1 MHRSRL
7 INRLNEGIS
16 QKLTLLSAPAGFGK
30 TMLLSEW
37 VADCGRPVAWVSLD
51 ETDGDSFRFWAY
63 LIAAL
68 QTIRPNV
75 GEGALV
81 YFQSQQPQP
90 ADVYLTALI
99 NDIDEKMPPFVMVL
113 DDFHTIMSQ
122 PINEALEFFIEHM
135 PPQVHLVISGRADP
149 PLSLARLRAQ
159 NQLSELRAVDLR
171 FTLEETAAFL
181 NEVMKLKLSNEEI
194 AILAGRTEGWV
205 ASLQMAGISLKG
217 HENTPDFVSRFS
229 GSHSYI
235 LDYLTDEVLSHLDEN
250 IRSFLLQ
257 TSILKRMTSALCN
270 TVTGREESEDIIKH
284 LETANL
290 FVEPLDKERH
300 WYRYHQLFADL
311 LSAQLAR
318 EYPDQ
323 ESNLHK
329 KASSWFE
336 HEGLMEEAIYH
347 ALAADDFNKA
357 ADLIEEVATSF
368 IERSQISTVLA
379 LLNRLPKEV
388 IIRRSW
394 LCICNAWALLLGGQL
409 DKVEGFIQA
418 AETSIEEATELSG
431 ETASE
436 YSSRIKGHSLAIRA
450 YVTCARGDIS
460 RSIELSLEAA
470 KVLPPNETTA
480 RSANALNL
488 YHAFLMTGDIVNAS
502 EYSKEAYEIA
512 SAGSN
517 LYVALA
523 SICHSGII
531 QMEQGHLQQAEETFQ
546 RAITMGREWGGGH
559 PLPAT
564 ATAYYGLGHL
574 HYEWNHLDTALRF
587 VEQGIELSESA
598 HLWYSEYIGHAN
610 AHATLAQI
618 KQAHGEHDAALEV
631 AEKMMTKYPPGTVHG
646 IRAASWKGRL
656 LLAWNDI
663 ASLRQWVSAY
673 EALLNASGIP
683 DYLNEM
689 PFLVLCRARLT
700 LGEVSQIPELLGR
713 LCERAEAQGR
723 TNNLIEILAIR
734 ALALTAV
741 GNNID
746 ATISLQKALSLAE
759 PQGYVRTFVDM
770 GPAMQQLLRQVISG
784 NALRDYI
791 HHLLDA
797 FPSSSFRPVATV
809 SQLETGFSENLNQR
823 EREILRLMAAG
834 LSNPKIAERLY
845 ISLNTVKWYTRGL
858 YSKLGVT
865 GRTQAVNLARDL
877 NLL

>member
-63 LIAAL
+63 VIAAL

-81 YFQSQQPQP
+81 YFQSPQPQP

-99 NDIDEKMPPFVMVL
+99 NDIAEKMPPFVMVL

-122 PINEALEFFIEHM
+122 PINETLEFFIEHM

-149 PLSLARLRAQ
+149 PLSFARLRAQ
-159 NQLSELRAVDLR
+159 NQLSELRAMDLR

-205 ASLQMAGISLKG
+205 ASLQMAGISIKG

-270 TVTGREESEDIIKH
+270 TVTGCEESEAIIKH

-336 HEGLMEEAIYH
+336 HEGLTEEAIYH
-347 ALAADDFNKA
+347 ALAADDVNKA
-357 ADLIEEVATSF
+357 ADLIEKVVASF
-368 IERSQISTVLA
+368 IERSEISTVLT

-394 LCICNAWALLLGGQL
+394 LCIGNAWALLLGGQL
-409 DKVEGFIQA
+409 DKVEGFTQA
-418 AETSIEEATELSG
+418 AEMSIEETTELSG

-436 YSSRIKGHSLAIRA
+436 YSSIIKGHSLAIRA
-450 YVTCARGDIS
+450 YVSSARGDIS

-470 KVLPPNETTA
+470 KVLPPNETSA

-502 EYSKEAYEIA
+502 EYAKEAYEIA

-517 LYVALA
+517 LYVALQ
-523 SICHSGII
+523 SICASGFI
-531 QMEQGHLQQAEETFQ
+531 QMEQGHLQQAEEIFH
-546 RAITMGREWGGGH
+546 RAITMGQEWGGGH
-559 PLPAT
+559 PLPTT
-564 ATAYYGLGHL
+564 ATAYNGLGHL

-598 HLWYSEYIGHAN
+598 SLWYSSKYPC
-610 AHATLAQI
+610 HATLAKI
-618 KQAHGEHDAALEV
+618 KQAQGENDAALE
-631 AEKMMTKYPPGTVHG
+631 ATEKLMTKYPPGTVPG
-646 IRAASWKGRL
+646 IHAASWKGRL
-656 LLAWNDI
+656 FLARNDI

-673 EALLNASGIP
+673 EALWDTSGIP

-689 PFLVLCRARLT
+689 PFLILCRARLT
-700 LGEVSQIPELLGR
+700 LGEVGQIPELLGHS
-713 LCERAEAQGR
+713 CERAEAQGR
-723 TNNLIEILAIR
+723 TNNLIEIMTIR

-741 GNNID
+741 GNNVD
-746 ATISLQKALSLAE
+746 AIASLQKALSLAE

-770 GPAMQQLLRQVISG
+770 GPAMQQLLRQVIRG
-784 NALRDYI
+784 NVLRDYI

-797 FPSSSFRPVATV
+797 FPSLSFRPVATV
-809 SQLETGFSENLNQR
+809 SQPETGFSENLNQR

>member
-1 MHRSRL
+1 
-7 INRLNEGIS
+7 
-16 QKLTLLSAPAGFGK
+16 
-30 TMLLSEW
+30 
-37 VADCGRPVAWVSLD
+37 
-51 ETDGDSFRFWAY
+51 
-63 LIAAL
+63 
-68 QTIRPNV
+68 
-75 GEGALV
+75 
-81 YFQSQQPQP
+81 
-90 ADVYLTALI
+90 
-99 NDIDEKMPPFVMVL
+99 
-113 DDFHTIMSQ
+113 
-122 PINEALEFFIEHM
+122 
-135 PPQVHLVISGRADP
+135 
-149 PLSLARLRAQ
+149 
-159 NQLSELRAVDLR
+159 
-171 FTLEETAAFL
+171 
-181 NEVMKLKLSNEEI
+181 
-194 AILAGRTEGWV
+194 
-205 ASLQMAGISLKG
+205 
-217 HENTPDFVSRFS
+217 
-229 GSHSYI
+229 
-235 LDYLTDEVLSHLDEN
+235 
-250 IRSFLLQ
+250 
-257 TSILKRMTSALCN
+257 MTGALCN
-270 TVTGREESEDIIKH
+270 TVTGSEDSEDIIKH

-318 EYPDQ
+318 EYPSQ
-323 ESNLHK
+323 EPNLHK

-336 HEGLMEEAIYH
+336 HEGLIEEAIYH

-357 ADLIEEVATSF
+357 AYLIEKVVESF
-368 IERSQISTVLA
+368 IERSEISTALA

-388 IIRRSW
+388 IIRRPW
-394 LCICNAWALLLGGQL
+394 LCIGNAWASLLGGQF

-418 AETSIEEATELSG
+418 AEMSIEEATELST

-450 YVTCARGDIS
+450 YVTSARGDTS

-488 YHAFLMTGDIVNAS
+488 YHAFLMIGDIVSAL
-502 EYSKEAYEIA
+502 EYSKDAYEIA

-517 LYVALA
+517 LYVALT
-523 SICHSGII
+523 SICASGII
-531 QMEQGHLQQAEETFQ
+531 QMEQGHLRQAEEIFQ
-546 RAITMGREWGGGH
+546 RAITMGQEWGGGH

-564 ATAYYGLGHL
+564 ATAYNGLGHL

-598 HLWYSEYIGHAN
+598 HLWYSEYPR
-610 AHATLAQI
+610 HATLAQI
-618 KQAHGEHDAALEV
+618 KQAQGENDAALEV
-631 AEKMMTKYPPGTVHG
+631 VEKMMMKYPPGTVRG
-646 IRAASWKGRL
+646 INAASWKGRL
-656 LLAWNDI
+656 LLACNDI
-663 ASLRQWVSAY
+663 TSLRQWVSAY
-673 EALLNASGIP
+673 EALWDTSGIP

-689 PFLVLCRARLT
+689 PFLILCRARVT
-700 LGEVSQIPELLGR
+700 LGEVGQIPELLGR

-723 TNNLIEILAIR
+723 TNNLIEILTIR

-746 ATISLQKALSLAE
+746 AIISLQKALSLAE

-770 GPAMQQLLRQVISG
+770 GPAMQQLLRQVIRG
-784 NALRDYI
+784 NVLRDYI

-797 FPSSSFRPVATV
+797 FPSSNFKPVATI
-809 SQLETGFSENLNQR
+809 SQPETGFSENLNQR

>member
-1 MHRSRL
+1 VHRSRL

-81 YFQSQQPQP
+81 FFQSPQPQP

-99 NDIDEKMPPFVMVL
+99 NDIDGKMPPFVMVL
-113 DDFHTIMSQ
+113 DDFHRIMSQ
-122 PINEALEFFIEHM
+122 QINETLEFFIEHM

-149 PLSLARLRAQ
+149 ALSLARLRAQ
-159 NQLSELRAVDLR
+159 DQLSELRAVDLR

-181 NEVMKLKLSNEEI
+181 NEVMKLELSNEEI

-217 HENTPDFVSRFS
+217 HENTLDFVSRFS

-235 LDYLTDEVLSHLDEN
+235 LDYLTDEVLSRLDEN

-270 TVTGREESEDIIKH
+270 IVTGREESKDIIKH
-284 LETANL
+284 LENANL

-347 ALAADDFNKA
+347 AIAADDFNKA
-357 ADLIEEVATSF
+357 ADLIEKVAASF

-394 LCICNAWALLLGGQL
+394 LCLCNAWALLLGGQL
-409 DKVEGFIQA
+409 DKVEGFVQA
-418 AETSIEEATELSG
+418 AEMSIEEATELSG
-431 ETASE
+431 DTASE

-450 YVTCARGDIS
+450 YVTSARGDIS

-470 KVLPPNETTA
+470 KVLPLGETTA
-480 RSANALNL
+480 RSANAINL

-502 EYSKEAYEIA
+502 KYSKEAYEIA

-517 LYVALA
+517 LYVVLT
-523 SICHSGII
+523 SICASGII
-531 QMEQGHLQQAEETFQ
+531 QMEQGHLQQAEEIFQ
-546 RAITMGREWGGGH
+546 RAITMGKEWGGGR
-559 PLPAT
+559 PLPA
-564 ATAYYGLGHL
+564 ATSAFFGLGHL

-598 HLWYSEYIGHAN
+598 HLWYSEYLR
-610 AHATLAQI
+610 HATLTQI
-618 KQAHGEHDAALEV
+618 KQAYGENDAALEV
-631 AEKMMTKYPPGTVHG
+631 VEKMMTKYPPGTTRG
-646 IRAASWKGRL
+646 INAASWKGRL
-656 LLAWNDI
+656 LLARNDI

-673 EALLNASGIP
+673 EALLNISGIP

-689 PFLVLCRARLT
+689 AFLVLCRARVA
-700 LGEVSQIPELLGR
+700 LGEVSRIPELLER
-713 LCERAEAQGR
+713 LCERAETQGR
-723 TNNLIEILAIR
+723 TNDLIEILTIR

-746 ATISLQKALSLAE
+746 AITSLQKALSLAE

-770 GPAMQQLLRQVISG
+770 GPAMQQLLRRVIRG
-784 NALRDYI
+784 NAPRDYI

-809 SQLETGFSENLNQR
+809 SQPETGFSENLNQR
-823 EREILRLMAAG
+823 ELEILRLMAAG
-834 LSNPKIAERLY
+834 LSNHKIAERLY
-845 ISLNTVKWYTRGL
+845 ISMNTVKWYTRGL